1 MGGRFGHRVRL
12 GSSNGAGAET
22 GDSQPPTHTHTHTHT
37 YTHKHCSLHPVR
49 LWYGFSTVALSL
61 VKAWLI
67 ILLLASFVW
76 WRKKKL
82 HIYCKYCIFIF
93 FFCRTKICNHLIL
106 LVEFFKGAFLT
117 SHQSLFFN
125 YYFGT
130 ISLWSTCL
138 SNTAAS
144 KWWQVNTT
152 LRSSVE
158 HLLWLC

>member
-1 MGGRFGHRVRL
+1 MVQEQKLVTHNHPHTR
-12 GSSNGAGAET
+12 
-22 GDSQPPTHTHTHTHT
+22 THTHTHTHIHT
-37 YTHKHCSLHPVR
+37 QTLLPASCSSLIW
-49 LWYGFSTVALSL
+49 LFNCGAFTCQGLIDNTAAGFICLM
-61 VKAWLI
+61 K
-67 ILLLASFVW
+67 
-76 WRKKKL
+76 KKKL

-144 KWWQVNTT
+144 KWWRVNTT